1 MKSFLT
7 HIVVVLVLCVPSV
20 VQSQTL
26 NVGIYYGHE
35 PKAAWIKVVNGTYT
49 LFGDQ
54 RQLTIIDSTQNIFIQ
69 WKSNGASVLVDR
81 QEFKNLKSI
90 HFIAR
95 SYKSEFRI
103 KPDSD
108 KLKEHIYEGSLKWV
122 KKNGYTQMIN
132 MVDIENYTAGVVESE
147 SGREQNLE
155 FYKVQAIICR
165 TYALSNIHKHED
177 EGFELCDQVHCQ
189 VYHGKARF
197 NPDIQKAANATH
209 GYVLVDSDIN
219 LVTAAFHSNCGG
231 HTINSEHV
239 WSKPLPYLTGRQD
252 TFCLTMPHAIWEDK
266 VKRSEWENYLKN
278 HASSESA
285 APLLSRQP
293 LPGSRTNYLEYKGF
307 EIPMKRVR
315 NDWQLPSAFFTLE
328 TTKDS
333 IQFVGKG
340 FGHGVGLCQE
350 GAMRMSQ
357 LDYSYRE
364 ILHFYYEAVHLIK
377 LSTLDFFRDKE
388 PKPLED

>member
-1 MKSFLT
+1 MKFKFP
-7 HIVVVLVLCVPSV
+7 HIILVLAIVLPAV
-20 VQSQTL
+20 LQSQTL
-26 NVGIYYGHE
+26 DVGIYYGHE
-35 PKAAWIKVVNGTYT
+35 PKAAWIKIENGTYT

-54 RQLTIIDSTQNIFIQ
+54 RQLTMIDTSSSLFIQ
-69 WKSNGASVLVDR
+69 WKTSGASVKVDE
-81 QEFKNLKSI
+81 QVFKNLNAI
-90 HFIAR
+90 HLIAR
-95 SYKSEFRI
+95 SYKSELRI
-103 KPDSD
+103 KPDDNS
-108 KLKEHIYEGSLKWV
+108 LKEHIYEGSLKWT

-132 MVDIENYTAGVVESE
+132 MIDIEKYTAGVVESE

-155 FYKVQAIICR
+155 YYKVQSIICR
-165 TYALSNIHKHED
+165 TYALSNIRKHED

-197 NPDIQKAANATH
+197 NPDIQKAADATH

-252 TFCLTMPHAIWEDK
+252 TFCLTMPHAIWEK
-266 VKRSEWENYLKN
+266 QIEISEWESYMKK
-278 HASSESA
+278 HAREESA

-293 LPGSRTNYLEYKGF
+293 LPGSRENYLEYESY

-315 NDWQLPSAFFTLE
+315 SDWNLPSAFFTLE
-328 TTKDS
+328 TKKDS
-333 IQFVGKG
+333 IELTGKG

-357 LDYSYRE
+357 LDYTYRE
-364 ILHFYYEAVHLIK
+364 ILHFYYDSVHLIK

-388 PKPLED
+388 PETLED